1 MRVIATFARDY
12 PWQSVTVLIT
22 LLLAGIIEGISLTAL
37 LPVLSASIQ
46 HAPGGAASPDLAMGH
61 EGPGEMVL
69 EGLRLLGITPS
80 IGALLVVI
88 VLGALLRS
96 GLVLVARRHVGYTVA
111 QVGTDLRIK
120 LLNALLAAR
129 WEFYLRQPVGTLAN
143 AMAWET
149 TRAAGA
155 YLAAATG
162 AVMLIQLVVY
172 TWVAMLVSWKATLVY
187 LAAGT
192 VLFAVVR
199 GLVRMARRAGKK
211 QTKLMKSLIGQL
223 VDTLQSVKPLKAM
236 AREGLADV
244 VLAAETQKFNRELR
258 REVLSKEALKATQ
271 SSIMAVLM
279 AAGVYVGIVH
289 MGLPTAT
296 VLVLIILLLRVLAN
310 LGKAQKQYQEL
321 VVLESAYWSLL
332 DTINTAQRQAERG
345 RGGRQPVLQHGVTL
359 EHIGFSYGDKEVL
372 RDLSLSLPVG
382 TLSALIGE
390 SGTGKT
396 TIVDLLIG
404 LLQPSSGRILID
416 DEPLLDCNLYSW
428 RHMIGYVPQENLLLH
443 DTVLHNVS
451 LGDRELTE
459 ADGERALKAA
469 GAWAFVSALS
479 QGIHSVVGER
489 GSTLSGGQ
497 RQRIMLARALAHR
510 PKLLILDEAT
520 SALDP
525 ESEAAVCRT
534 LRALRGELTILAV
547 SHRPAIVEAADR
559 VYRLGDGKAQAV
571 DPPALGGRSR
581 DEDAMGQIR
590 NA

>member
-1 MRVIATFARDY
+1 MRVIVTFARDY
-12 PWQSVTVLIT
+12 PWQSVTVLVT
-22 LLLAGIIEGISLTAL
+22 LLLAGIVEGVSLTAL

-46 HAPGGAASPDLAMGH
+46 HGPVGGVASDLGMGH

-69 EGLRLLGITPS
+69 QGLRHLGITPS
-80 IGALLVVI
+80 IGVLLVVI

-96 GLVLVARRHVGYTVA
+96 GLVLLARRHVGYTVA
-111 QVGTDLRIK
+111 QVGTELRIK
-120 LLNALLAAR
+120 LLKALLAAR

-187 LAAGT
+187 LAAGA
-192 VLFAVVR
+192 VLLVVVR
-199 GLVRMARRAGKK
+199 GLVRIARRAGKK
-211 QTKLMKSLIGQL
+211 QTRLMKALIGQL

-236 AREGLADV
+236 AREGLADT

-258 REVLSKEALKATQ
+258 REVLSKEALKAAQ
-271 SSIMAVLM
+271 SSILAVLM

-296 VLVLIILLLRVLAN
+296 VLVLIVLLMKVLAN
-310 LGKAQKQYQEL
+310 LGKVQKQYQEL

-332 DTINTAQRQAERG
+332 DTIHTAERQAERG
-345 RGGRQPVLQHGVTL
+345 RGGRRPELRRGITL
-359 EHIGFSYGDKEVL
+359 EHVGFAYGETRVL
-372 RDLSLSLPVG
+372 RDLSLSIPVG
-382 TLSALIGE
+382 TLCALIGE

-416 DEPLLDCNLYSW
+416 DVPLSDCDLYSW
-428 RHMIGYVPQENLLLH
+428 RRMIGYVPQENLLLH
-443 DTVLHNVS
+443 DTVLHNIT

-459 ADGERALKAA
+459 ADGVRALKAA
-469 GAWAFVSALS
+469 GAWDFVAPLPE
-479 QGIHSVVGER
+479 GIHTVVGER
-489 GSTLSGGQ
+489 GGTLSGGQ

-525 ESEAAVCRT
+525 DSEAAVCRT
-534 LRALRGELTILAV
+534 LRGLRGELTILAV

-559 VYRLGDGKAQAV
+559 VYRLGDGRAQAV
-571 DPPALGGRSR
+571 DPHTPGARSR
-581 DEDAMGQIR
+581 DEGTVEQIR